1 MITSRSGV
9 FGIDLTNK
17 KNFSVC
23 IFVLCSDLCSLSR
36 QVTLVSIIAK
46 NVNYNDLMQ
55 IMQYSWEN
63 EHHA

>member
-9 FGIDLTNK
+9 FGIGPTNK
-17 KNFSVC
+17 KNFSICVS
-23 IFVLCSDLCSLSR
+23 VLCSDVCSLSW
-36 QVTLVSIIAK
+36 QVTLVCIIVK

-55 IMQYSWEN
+55 IIQYSREN